1 MCSHSAIELRDTPH
15 IIFSNAFFA
24 CALAKH
30 RDSLYDHGLTFCRV
44 GLNIAATNAFLKVL
58 TMRALVLGAGIL
70 GVHTAYFLRQRG
82 YEVTVVDRQPG
93 PALETSFANGSQI
106 SVSQSD
112 PWASPAAPFKVL
124 KWLGKEDAPLL
135 FRLKMDPTQWRWGLR
150 FLYEC
155 LPSRTEYNTL
165 QAMRLSEYSRRTLQE
180 MRRETGI
187 AYDHAEAGIMMIH
200 GSKASF
206 DSAAEAAQ
214 LLVRN
219 GERRDVLSVADAVK
233 IEPAL
238 AHTAHT
244 LAGAIYAP
252 YDESGDAYKFTIALA
267 ERCKQM
273 GVQFRYGTT
282 IKRIEKNGGEVS
294 GVVLSDAKG
303 ERTEKADSY
312 VMALGSYSTAMLRGV
327 GVDALVYPA
336 KGYSATLPI
345 VNPAKAP
352 KGSITDD
359 DVKIVFTTIGDRLR
373 IAGTA
378 ELNGFNLDLNKVRCE
393 ALTKRAQMHFPD
405 LCQWDEVKY
414 WTGLRP
420 ATPSNL
426 PIIGRSKLKN
436 LFINTGHGTLGW
448 TEGPGS
454 ARALADII
462 AGVAPEVDYAFLN
475 PPARKIGTSNVPNPA

>member
-1 MCSHSAIELRDTPH
+1 M
-15 IIFSNAFFA
+15 
-24 CALAKH
+24 
-30 RDSLYDHGLTFCRV
+30 RV
-44 GLNIAATNAFLKVL
+44 
-58 TMRALVLGAGIL
+58 LVLGAGIL

-82 YEVTVVDRQPG
+82 FEVTVVDRQPG
-93 PALETSFANGSQI
+93 AALETSFANGSQI

-112 PWASPAAPFKVL
+112 PWASPAAPLKVL

-135 FRLKMDPTQWRWGLR
+135 FRLKMDPNQWRWGLR

-155 LPSRTEYNTL
+155 LPSRTEHNTL
-165 QAMRLSEYSRRTLQE
+165 MAMRLSEYSRRTLQQ
-180 MRRETGI
+180 MRRDTGI
-187 AYDHAEAGIMMIH
+187 EYDHAEAGIMMIH
-200 GSKASF
+200 STQKSF
-206 DSAAEAAQ
+206 EAAAEGAQ
-214 LLVRN
+214 LLIRN

-238 AHTAHT
+238 AHTAPT

-252 YDESGDAYKFTIALA
+252 HDESGDAYKFTTKLAALA
-267 ERCKQM
+267 QKM
-273 GVQFRYGTT
+273 GVEFRYGTT
-282 IKRIEKNGGEVS
+282 VERIERGGGAVT
-294 GVVLSDAKG
+294 GVRVKDDAG
-303 ERTEKADSY
+303 MHTLTADAY
-312 VMALGSYSTAMLRGV
+312 VAALGSYTPAMLRGV

-345 VNPAKAP
+345 AKPKNAP

-359 DVKIVFTTIGDRLR
+359 EMKVVFTTIGDRLR

-378 ELNGFNLDLNKVRCE
+378 ELNGFDLSLNQVRCE
-393 ALTKRAQMHFPD
+393 ALTKRAKHHFPD
-405 LCQWDEVKY
+405 LCRWDEVKY

-426 PIIGRSKLKN
+426 PIIGRTRVQN

-454 ARALADII
+454 AKALADIV
-462 AGVAPEVDYAFLN
+462 AGEAPEVDYAFLN
-475 PPARKIGTSNVPNPA
+475 APARKIAGSTIPRAA

>member
-1 MCSHSAIELRDTPH
+1 M
-15 IIFSNAFFA
+15 
-24 CALAKH
+24 K
-30 RDSLYDHGLTFCRV
+30 RV
-44 GLNIAATNAFLKVL
+44 
-58 TMRALVLGAGIL
+58 LVLGAGIL

-112 PWASPAAPFKVL
+112 PWASPHAPFKIL

-135 FRLKMDPTQWRWGLR
+135 FRLKLDVNQWRWGLR

-155 LPSRTEYNTL
+155 LPSRAEHNTL
-165 QAMRLSEYSRRTLQE
+165 QAMRLSEYSRRTLQ
-180 MRRETGI
+180 MLRKETGI
-187 AYDHAEAGIMMIH
+187 QYDHAEAGIMMIH
-200 GSKASF
+200 SDAQSF
-206 DSAAEAAQ
+206 DDAAKAAQ
-214 LLVRN
+214 LLIRN
-219 GERRDVLSVADAVK
+219 GERRDVLSVAEAVR

-238 AHTAHT
+238 AHTAPT

-252 YDESGDAYKFTIALA
+252 NDESGDAYKFTIAMA
-267 ERCKQM
+267 EKAAAM
-273 GVQFRYGTT
+273 GVEFRYNTA
-282 IKRIEKNGGEVS
+282 IESIERTGDTVS
-294 GVVLSDAKG
+294 GVWVSLDAAIATGSAAGRNDRKL
-303 ERTEKADSY
+303 TADAY
-312 VMALGSYSTAMLRGV
+312 VVALGSYSSALLRDV

-345 VNPAKAP
+345 VNQAGAP

-359 DVKIVFTTIGDRLR
+359 EMKIVFTTIGQRLR

-378 ELNGFNLDLNKVRCE
+378 ELNGFDTTLNPVRCE
-393 ALTKRAQMHFPD
+393 ALTRRAKHHFPD
-405 LCQWDEVKY
+405 LCDWATVDY

-426 PIIGRSKLKN
+426 PIIGQSKLRN
-436 LFINTGHGTLGW
+436 LYLNTGHGTLGW

-462 AGVAPEVDYAFLN
+462 AGQKPEVDYAFLGM
-475 PPARKIGTSNVPNPA
+475 R

>member
-1 MCSHSAIELRDTPH
+1 M
-15 IIFSNAFFA
+15 
-24 CALAKH
+24 K
-30 RDSLYDHGLTFCRV
+30 RV
-44 GLNIAATNAFLKVL
+44 
-58 TMRALVLGAGIL
+58 LVLGAGIL

-82 YEVTVVDRQPG
+82 YEVTVIDRQPG

-112 PWASPAAPFKVL
+112 PWASPHAPFKIL

-135 FRLKMDPTQWRWGLR
+135 FRLKLDVNQWRWGLR

-155 LPSRTEYNTL
+155 LPSRAEHNTL
-165 QAMRLSEYSRRTLQE
+165 QAMRLSEYSRRTLQ
-180 MRRETGI
+180 MLRKETGI
-187 AYDHAEAGIMMIH
+187 QYDHAEAGIMMIH
-200 GSKASF
+200 SNAQSF
-206 DSAAEAAQ
+206 DDAAQAAQ
-214 LLVRN
+214 LLIRN
-219 GERRDVLSVADAVK
+219 GERRDVLSVAEAVR

-238 AHTAHT
+238 AHTAPT

-252 YDESGDAYKFTIALA
+252 NDESGDAYKFTIAMA
-267 ERCKQM
+267 EKAAAM
-273 GVQFRYGTT
+273 GVEFRYNST
-282 IKRIEKNGGEVS
+282 IKRIERAGGEVS
-294 GVVLSDAKG
+294 GVVVAHADQPDETLIADA
-303 ERTEKADSY
+303 Y
-312 VMALGSYSTAMLRGV
+312 VVALGSYSSALLRGA

-345 VNPAKAP
+345 VNQAGAP

-359 DVKIVFTTIGDRLR
+359 EMKIVFTTIGQRLR

-378 ELNGFNLDLNKVRCE
+378 ELNGFDTTLNPVRCE
-393 ALTKRAQMHFPD
+393 ALTRRAKHHFPD
-405 LCQWDEVKY
+405 LCDWATVDY

-436 LFINTGHGTLGW
+436 LYLNTGHGTLGW

-462 AGVAPEVDYAFLN
+462 AGSKPEVDYAFL
-475 PPARKIGTSNVPNPA
+475 GMQ

>member
-1 MCSHSAIELRDTPH
+1 M
-15 IIFSNAFFA
+15 
-24 CALAKH
+24 K
-30 RDSLYDHGLTFCRV
+30 RV
-44 GLNIAATNAFLKVL
+44 
-58 TMRALVLGAGIL
+58 LVLGAGIL

-112 PWASPAAPFKVL
+112 PWASPHAPFKIL

-135 FRLKMDPTQWRWGLR
+135 FRLKLDVNQWRWGLR

-155 LPSRTEYNTL
+155 LPSRAEHNTL
-165 QAMRLSEYSRRTLQE
+165 QAMRLSEYSRRTLQ
-180 MRRETGI
+180 MLRKETGI
-187 AYDHAEAGIMMIH
+187 QYDHAEAGIMMIH
-200 GSKASF
+200 SDAQSF
-206 DSAAEAAQ
+206 DDAAKAAQ
-214 LLVRN
+214 LLIRN
-219 GERRDVLSVADAVK
+219 GERRDVLSVAEAVR

-238 AHTAHT
+238 AHTAPT

-252 YDESGDAYKFTIALA
+252 NDESGDAYKFTIAMA
-267 ERCKQM
+267 DKAAAM
-273 GVQFRYGTT
+273 GVEFRYNTT
-282 IKRIEKNGGEVS
+282 IKRIDRAGGEVS
-294 GVVLSDAKG
+294 GVVVTHADRPDETLNADA
-303 ERTEKADSY
+303 Y
-312 VMALGSYSTAMLRGV
+312 VVALGSYSSALLRDV

-345 VNPAKAP
+345 VNQAGAP

-359 DVKIVFTTIGDRLR
+359 EMKIVFTTIGQRLR

-378 ELNGFNLDLNKVRCE
+378 ELNGFDTTLNPVRCE
-393 ALTKRAQMHFPD
+393 ALTRRAKHHFPD
-405 LCQWDEVKY
+405 LCDWATVEY

-426 PIIGRSKLKN
+426 PIIGQSKLKN
-436 LFINTGHGTLGW
+436 LYLNTGHGTLGW

-462 AGVAPEVDYAFLN
+462 AGQKPEVDYAFL
-475 PPARKIGTSNVPNPA
+475 GMQ

>member
-1 MCSHSAIELRDTPH
+1 M
-15 IIFSNAFFA
+15 
-24 CALAKH
+24 K
-30 RDSLYDHGLTFCRV
+30 RV
-44 GLNIAATNAFLKVL
+44 
-58 TMRALVLGAGIL
+58 LVLGAGIL

-82 YEVTVVDRQPG
+82 YEVTVIDRQPG

-112 PWASPAAPFKVL
+112 PWASPHAPFKIL

-135 FRLKMDPTQWRWGLR
+135 FRLKLDVNQWRWGLR

-155 LPSRTEYNTL
+155 LPSRAEHNTL
-165 QAMRLSEYSRRTLQE
+165 QAMRLSEYSRRTLQ
-180 MRRETGI
+180 MLRKETGI
-187 AYDHAEAGIMMIH
+187 QYDHAEAGIMMIH
-200 GSKASF
+200 SNAQSF
-206 DSAAEAAQ
+206 DDAAKAAQ
-214 LLVRN
+214 LLIRN
-219 GERRDVLSVADAVK
+219 GERRDVLSVAEAVR

-238 AHTAHT
+238 AHTAPT

-252 YDESGDAYKFTIALA
+252 NDESGDAYKFTIAMA
-267 ERCKQM
+267 SRAAAM
-273 GVQFRYGTT
+273 GVEFRYNTT
-282 IKRIEKNGGEVS
+282 IKRIERAGGEVS
-294 GVVLSDAKG
+294 GVVVAQAERPEETLTADA
-303 ERTEKADSY
+303 Y
-312 VMALGSYSTAMLRGV
+312 VVALGSYSSALLRGA

-345 VNPAKAP
+345 VNQAGAP

-359 DVKIVFTTIGDRLR
+359 EMKIVFTTIGQRLR

-378 ELNGFNLDLNKVRCE
+378 ELNGFDTTLNPVRCE
-393 ALTKRAQMHFPD
+393 ALTRRAKHHFPD
-405 LCQWDEVKY
+405 LCDWASVDY

-426 PIIGRSKLKN
+426 PIIGQSKLKN
-436 LFINTGHGTLGW
+436 LYLNTGHGTLGW

-462 AGVAPEVDYAFLN
+462 AGSKPEVDYAFL
-475 PPARKIGTSNVPNPA
+475 GMQ

>member
-1 MCSHSAIELRDTPH
+1 MVQKLM
-15 IIFSNAFFA
+15 
-24 CALAKH
+24 K
-30 RDSLYDHGLTFCRV
+30 RV
-44 GLNIAATNAFLKVL
+44 
-58 TMRALVLGAGIL
+58 LVLGAGIL

-112 PWASPAAPFKVL
+112 PWASPHAPFKIL

-135 FRLKMDPTQWRWGLR
+135 FRLRLDPNQWRWGLR

-155 LPSRTEYNTL
+155 LPSRAEHNTL
-165 QAMRLSEYSRRTLQE
+165 QAMRLSEYSRRTLQ
-180 MRRETGI
+180 MLRKETSI
-187 AYDHAEAGIMMIH
+187 QYDHAEAGIMMIH
-200 GSKASF
+200 SNQQSF
-206 DSAAEAAQ
+206 DDAAEAAQ
-214 LLVRN
+214 LLIRN
-219 GERRDVLSVADAVK
+219 GERRDVLSVAEAVQ

-238 AHTAHT
+238 AHTAPT

-252 YDESGDAYKFTIALA
+252 NDESGDAYMFTVALA
-267 ERCKQM
+267 ERAAAM
-273 GVQFRYGTT
+273 GVEFRYATT
-282 IKRIEKNGGEVS
+282 IKKLQREGGDVCGVLVS
-294 GVVLSDAKG
+294 DEKG
-303 ERTEKADSY
+303 ERTEKADAY
-312 VMALGSYSTAMLRGV
+312 VVALGSYSSALLSGV
-327 GVDALVYPA
+327 GVDALIYPA

-345 VNPAKAP
+345 VNQPGAP

-359 DVKIVFTTIGDRLR
+359 EMKIVFTTIGDRLR

-378 ELNGFNLDLNKVRCE
+378 ELNGFDTTLNPVRCA
-393 ALTKRAQMHFPD
+393 ALTRRAKHHFPD
-405 LCQWDEVKY
+405 LCDWAAVKY

-426 PIIGRSKLKN
+426 PIIGQSKLKN
-436 LFINTGHGTLGW
+436 LYLNTGHGTLGW

-462 AGVAPEVDYAFLN
+462 AGVKPEVDYEFLS
-475 PPARKIGTSNVPNPA
+475 A

>member
-1 MCSHSAIELRDTPH
+1 M
-15 IIFSNAFFA
+15 
-24 CALAKH
+24 
-30 RDSLYDHGLTFCRV
+30 RV
-44 GLNIAATNAFLKVL
+44 
-58 TMRALVLGAGIL
+58 LVLGAGIL

-112 PWASPAAPFKVL
+112 PWASPAAPLKVL

-135 FRLKMDPTQWRWGLR
+135 FRLKMDPNQWRWGLR

-155 LPSRTEYNTL
+155 LPSRTEHNTL
-165 QAMRLSEYSRRTLQE
+165 MAMRLSEYSRRTLQAL
-180 MRRETGI
+180 RRETGI

-200 GSKASF
+200 STQKSF
-206 DSAAEAAQ
+206 EAAAEGAQ
-214 LLVRN
+214 LLIRN

-238 AHTAHT
+238 AHTAPT

-252 YDESGDAYKFTIALA
+252 HDESGDAYKFTVALA
-267 ERCKQM
+267 ERAAKM
-273 GVQFRYGTT
+273 GVEFRYGTT
-282 IKRIEKNGGEVS
+282 VERIERAGGEVS
-294 GVVLSDAKG
+294 GVVVNDAKG
-303 ERTEKADSY
+303 SRTIKADAY
-312 VMALGSYSTAMLRGV
+312 VAALGSYTPGMLRGV

-345 VNPAKAP
+345 ANKAGAP

-359 DVKIVFTTIGDRLR
+359 EMKVVFTTIGDRLR

-378 ELNGFNLDLNKVRCE
+378 ELNGFNLDLNQVRCE
-393 ALTKRAQMHFPD
+393 ALTKRAKHHFPD
-405 LCQWDEVKY
+405 LCKWDEVKY

-426 PIIGRSKLKN
+426 PIIGQSKIKN
-436 LFINTGHGTLGW
+436 LYLNTGHGTLGW

-454 ARALADII
+454 AKALADII
-462 AGVAPEVDYAFLN
+462 AGEMPEVDYAFLN
-475 PPARKIGTSNVPNPA
+475 AAPRKIGTSNIPRAA

>member
-1 MCSHSAIELRDTPH
+1 M
-15 IIFSNAFFA
+15 
-24 CALAKH
+24 K
-30 RDSLYDHGLTFCRV
+30 RV
-44 GLNIAATNAFLKVL
+44 
-58 TMRALVLGAGIL
+58 LVLGAGIL

-82 YEVTVVDRQPG
+82 YEVTVIDRQPG

-112 PWASPAAPFKVL
+112 PWASPHAPFKIL

-135 FRLKMDPTQWRWGLR
+135 FRLKLDVNQWRWGLR

-155 LPSRTEYNTL
+155 LPSRAEHNTL
-165 QAMRLSEYSRRTLQE
+165 QAMRLSEYSRRTLQ
-180 MRRETGI
+180 MLRKETGI
-187 AYDHAEAGIMMIH
+187 QYDHAEAGIMMIH
-200 GSKASF
+200 SNAQSF
-206 DSAAEAAQ
+206 DDAAKAAQ
-214 LLVRN
+214 LLIRN
-219 GERRDVLSVADAVK
+219 GERRDVLSVAEAVR

-238 AHTAHT
+238 AHTAPT

-252 YDESGDAYKFTIALA
+252 NDESGDAYKFTIAMA
-267 ERCKQM
+267 EKAAAM
-273 GVQFRYGTT
+273 GVEFRYNST
-282 IKRIEKNGGEVS
+282 IKRIERAGGEVS
-294 GVVLSDAKG
+294 GVVVTQAGRSD
-303 ERTEKADSY
+303 ETLIADAY
-312 VMALGSYSTAMLRGV
+312 VVALGSYSSALLRGA

-345 VNPAKAP
+345 VNQAGAP

-359 DVKIVFTTIGDRLR
+359 EMKIVFTTIGQRLR

-378 ELNGFNLDLNKVRCE
+378 ELNGFDTTLNPVRCE
-393 ALTKRAQMHFPD
+393 ALTRRAKHHFPD
-405 LCQWDEVKY
+405 LCDWATVDY

-436 LFINTGHGTLGW
+436 LYLNTGHGTLGW

-462 AGVAPEVDYAFLN
+462 AGSKPEVDYAFL
-475 PPARKIGTSNVPNPA
+475 GMQ

>member
-1 MCSHSAIELRDTPH
+1 M
-15 IIFSNAFFA
+15 
-24 CALAKH
+24 K
-30 RDSLYDHGLTFCRV
+30 RV
-44 GLNIAATNAFLKVL
+44 
-58 TMRALVLGAGIL
+58 LVLGAGIL

-112 PWASPAAPFKVL
+112 PWASPQAPFKIL

-135 FRLKMDPTQWRWGLR
+135 FRLRMDVNQWRWGLR

-155 LPSRTEYNTL
+155 LPSRAEHNTL
-165 QAMRLSEYSRRTLQE
+165 QAMRLSEYSRRTLQ
-180 MRRETGI
+180 MLRKETSI
-187 AYDHAEAGIMMIH
+187 QYDHAEAGIMMIH
-200 GSKASF
+200 SNRQSF
-206 DSAAEAAQ
+206 DDAAEAAQ
-214 LLVRN
+214 LLIRN

-238 AHTAHT
+238 AHTAPT

-252 YDESGDAYKFTIALA
+252 NDESGDAYKFTVALA
-267 ERCKQM
+267 ERAAAM
-273 GVQFRYGTT
+273 GVAFRYGTT
-282 IKRIEKNGGEVS
+282 IKRIERAAGEVT
-294 GVVLSDAKG
+294 GVACVGRALPDANANEQVAAGSARPTEEFVL
-303 ERTEKADSY
+303 KADAY
-312 VMALGSYSTAMLRGV
+312 VVALGSYSTALLAGV
-327 GVDALVYPA
+327 GVDALIYPA

-345 VNPAKAP
+345 VNQPGALPAP

-359 DVKIVFTTIGDRLR
+359 EMKIVFTTIGNRLR

-378 ELNGFNLDLNKVRCE
+378 ELNGFDTTVNPVRSA
-393 ALTKRAQMHFPD
+393 ALTKRAQHHFPD
-405 LCQWDEVKY
+405 LCDWDAVTY

-426 PIIGRSKLKN
+426 PIIGQSKLKN
-436 LFINTGHGTLGW
+436 LYLNTGHGTLGW

-454 ARALADII
+454 ARALTDII
-462 AGVAPEVDYAFLN
+462 AGEKPEVDYDFLG
-475 PPARKIGTSNVPNPA
+475 A

>member
-1 MCSHSAIELRDTPH
+1 M
-15 IIFSNAFFA
+15 
-24 CALAKH
+24 K
-30 RDSLYDHGLTFCRV
+30 RV
-44 GLNIAATNAFLKVL
+44 
-58 TMRALVLGAGIL
+58 LVLGAGIL

-112 PWASPAAPFKVL
+112 PWASPHAPFKIL

-135 FRLKMDPTQWRWGLR
+135 FRLKLDVNQWRWGLR

-155 LPSRTEYNTL
+155 LPSRAEHNTL
-165 QAMRLSEYSRRTLQE
+165 QAMRLSEYSRRTLQ
-180 MRRETGI
+180 MLRKETGI
-187 AYDHAEAGIMMIH
+187 QYDHAEAGIMMIH
-200 GSKASF
+200 SDAQSF
-206 DSAAEAAQ
+206 DDAAKAAQ
-214 LLVRN
+214 LLIRN
-219 GERRDVLSVADAVK
+219 GERRDVLSVAEAVR

-238 AHTAHT
+238 AHTAPT

-252 YDESGDAYKFTIALA
+252 NDESGDAYKFTIAMA
-267 ERCKQM
+267 EKAAAM
-273 GVQFRYGTT
+273 GVEFRYNTT
-282 IKRIEKNGGEVS
+282 IKRIDRAGGEVS
-294 GVVLSDAKG
+294 GVVVTHADRPDETLNADA
-303 ERTEKADSY
+303 Y
-312 VMALGSYSTAMLRGV
+312 VVALGSYSSALLRDV

-345 VNPAKAP
+345 VNQAGAP

-359 DVKIVFTTIGDRLR
+359 EMKIVFTTIGQRLR

-378 ELNGFNLDLNKVRCE
+378 ELNGFDTTLNPVRCE
-393 ALTKRAQMHFPD
+393 ALTRRAKHHFPD
-405 LCQWDEVKY
+405 LCDWATVEY

-426 PIIGRSKLKN
+426 PIIGQSKLKN
-436 LFINTGHGTLGW
+436 LYLNTGHGTLGW

-462 AGVAPEVDYAFLN
+462 AGQKPEVDYAFL
-475 PPARKIGTSNVPNPA
+475 GMQ

>member
-1 MCSHSAIELRDTPH
+1 
-15 IIFSNAFFA
+15 
-24 CALAKH
+24 
-30 RDSLYDHGLTFCRV
+30 
-44 GLNIAATNAFLKVL
+44 
-58 TMRALVLGAGIL
+58 MRALVLGAGIL

-82 YEVTVVDRQPG
+82 YDVTVIDRQPG
-93 PALETSFANGSQI
+93 PALETSFANGAQI

-135 FRLKMDPTQWRWGLR
+135 FRLKMDPNQWRWGLR

-155 LPSRTEYNTL
+155 LPSRTEHNTL
-165 QAMRLSEYSRRTLQE
+165 MAMRLSEYSRRTLQGL
-180 MRRETGI
+180 RRETGI

-200 GSKASF
+200 SDKNNF
-206 DSAAEAAQ
+206 DAAAEGAQ
-214 LLVRN
+214 LLIRN
-219 GERRDVLSVADAVK
+219 GERRDVLSVAEAVK

-238 AHTAHT
+238 AHTAPT

-252 YDESGDAYKFTIALA
+252 HDESGDAYKFTLALA
-267 ERCKQM
+267 ELAAKS
-273 GVQFRYGTT
+273 GVEFRYGTT
-282 IKRIEKNGGEVS
+282 IERIEKTGGEVS
-294 GVVLSDAKG
+294 GVVVRDAKG
-303 ERTEKADSY
+303 TRTETADAY
-312 VMALGSYSTAMLRGV
+312 VAALGSYTPAMLRGV

-345 VNPAKAP
+345 ANMKSAP

-359 DVKIVFTTIGDRLR
+359 EMKVVFTTIGDRLR

-378 ELNGFNLDLNKVRCE
+378 ELNGFDLSLNTVRCE
-393 ALTKRAQMHFPD
+393 ALTKRAKHHFPD
-405 LCQWDEVKY
+405 LCKWDEATY

-436 LFINTGHGTLGW
+436 LYLNTGHGTLGW
-448 TEGPGS
+448 TEGAGS
-454 ARALADII
+454 AKALADII
-462 AGVAPEVDYAFLN
+462 TGHTPEVDYAFLG
-475 PPARKIGTSNVPNPA
+475 INPA

>member
-1 MCSHSAIELRDTPH
+1 MRDPQGD
-15 IIFSNAFFA
+15 A
-24 CALAKH
+24 
-30 RDSLYDHGLTFCRV
+30 
-44 GLNIAATNAFLKVL
+44 KVL
-58 TMRALVLGAGIL
+58 IMRVLVLGAGIL

-82 YEVTVVDRQPG
+82 YDVTVVDRQPG
-93 PALETSFANGSQI
+93 AALETSFANGSQI

-135 FRLKMDPTQWRWGLR
+135 FRLKMDPNQWRWGLR

-155 LPSRTEYNTL
+155 LPSRTEHNTL
-165 QAMRLSEYSRRTLQE
+165 MAMRLSEYSRRTLQSL
-180 MRRETGI
+180 RRETGI
-187 AYDHAEAGIMMIH
+187 SYDHAEAGIMMIH
-200 GSKASF
+200 STQQSF
-206 DSAAEAAQ
+206 EAAAEGAQ
-214 LLVRN
+214 LLIRN

-238 AHTAHT
+238 AHTAPT

-252 YDESGDAYKFTIALA
+252 HDESGDAYKFTIALA
-267 ERCKQM
+267 ERAAKM
-273 GVQFRYGTT
+273 GVEFRYATT
-282 IKRIEKNGGEVS
+282 VKRIEREGGEVS
-294 GVVLSDAKG
+294 RVVVNDAKG
-303 ERTEKADSY
+303 EHALKADAY
-312 VMALGSYSTAMLRGV
+312 VVALGSYTPAMLRGV

-345 VNPAKAP
+345 KNKKGAP

-359 DVKIVFTTIGDRLR
+359 EMKVVFTTIGDRLR

-378 ELNGFNLDLNKVRCE
+378 ELNGFNLDLNTVRCE
-393 ALTKRAQMHFPD
+393 ALTKRAKHHFPD
-405 LCQWDEVKY
+405 LCVWDEVQY

-436 LFINTGHGTLGW
+436 LFLNTGHGTLGW

-454 ARALADII
+454 AKALSDII

-475 PPARKIGTSNVPNPA
+475 APPRKIIASGTPKAA